1 MFFFWG
7 RGVVLLLFNLRVNC
21 KAQVTAIMGTREF
34 GCWVDNVY
42 SAVSVYLMPKTANRN
57 TLNCENSC
65 FFSLFLLPKKKKRA
79 KLSLVLKVKR
89 RVARWLCQI
98 AKVKKKRKKR
108 GRQEDQWKQER
119 SEGEKK
125 KTDQASL
132 SWHWKKKKKRALR
145 QRSEARK

>member
-65 FFSLFLLPKKKKRA
+65 FFFLCSSYQKKKKSKTEFSVENKA
-79 KLSLVLKVKR
+79 ACSKVALPDSKGE
-89 RVARWLCQI
+89 
-98 AKVKKKRKKR
+98 KKR
-108 GRQEDQWKQER
+108 GKR
-119 SEGEKK
+119 EGGRKINGNKNEVREKK
-125 KTDQASL
+125 KKQIKHLSL
-132 SWHWKKKKKRALR
+132 GIGRRKKKGH
-145 QRSEARK
+145 